1 MIENRALR
9 LEKMRRKQVFALDKK
24 HVTNQ
29 PKTDEIEHVEEKN
42 DDNDN
47 EDEDKPENAING

>member
-1 MIENRALR
+1 M
-9 LEKMRRKQVFALDKK
+9 EKMRRKQVFALDKK